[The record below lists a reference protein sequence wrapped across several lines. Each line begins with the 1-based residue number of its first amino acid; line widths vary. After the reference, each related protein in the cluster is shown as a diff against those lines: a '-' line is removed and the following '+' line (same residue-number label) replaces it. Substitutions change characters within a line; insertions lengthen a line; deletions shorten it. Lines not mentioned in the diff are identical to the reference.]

1 MASPSLN
8 KYAFSHW
15 RTQYRDKQEWYVA
28 LMAAARLANATKATG
43 KRRVTVVRHGRR
55 LLDIDN
61 AIGGLKP
68 ILDGMRKLELLV
80 DDDRHNL
87 ELVMLQTQVK
97 SAKDVHTVITIE
109 DL

>member
-1 MASPSLN
+1 MAL
-8 KYAFSHW
+8 
-15 RTQYRDKQEWYVA
+15 
-28 LMAAARLANATKATG
+28 LAASKAAKATKAAG
-43 KRRVTVVRHGRR
+43 KRRVTVLRCGRKM
-55 LLDIDN
+55 LDIDN

-87 ELVMLQTQVK
+87 ELVMLQQQVK
-97 SAKDVHTVITIE
+97 SAKDVHTRITLE